1 MQNVIHTQ
9 DNQPARDLAWR
20 LILIGVMAL
29 LMCSCRAPGQ
39 THSLSLLQ
47 TGQPALKTIQAPSEQ
62 QKEPVVVS
70 ISSGQDVTDPPE
82 RVQQVHYQQPASRA
96 PSGPPP
102 SPTLPRSAW
111 TGQPPAGAQ
120 PPHGNSGGIPY
131 PDDWRPP
138 GIPAP
143 WPADEYLRQGGD
155 REQTVNVAKDWSI
168 DNLDSE
174 DAVVHYH
181 TLDGRMVVQPTN
193 RLSIYAPRF
202 GSVRRMDGMIQLD
215 NQVKLAGVDV
225 PTRLGHRNSAQSTW
239 GMLQQM
245 QPQRNLVVR
254 SSSSYREKTKGID
267 LYNRENVLSDMNID
281 SVGKHHQHDQQIQLD
296 NSEKPRLGESVTRAE
311 DQVIKQSAQ
320 VTLDDKPASEN
331 VSFSGLGKVH
341 IYHMPQGKSRLR
353 ITKTSSSSTARPGD
367 TIEFTIHFENVGTQV
382 VGNVTVV
389 DHLTSRLEYVE
400 ESQQASLKADFFI
413 QESVQE
419 GTTVLRWEIID
430 PLAIGKSGE
439 VTFTCRV
446 R

>member
-29 LMCSCRAPGQ
+29 LMCSCQAPGQ
-39 THSLSLLQ
+39 TATTSILQ
-47 TGQPALKTIQAPSEQ
+47 PNRPAVARLKAPMQQESDAVVASITSDHVTIDQPPA
-62 QKEPVVVS
+62 
-70 ISSGQDVTDPPE
+70 
-82 RVQQVHYQQPASRA
+82 VQQVHYQQPAPGA
-96 PSGPPP
+96 PSGPPT
-102 SPTLPRSAW
+102 SPALPRSAW
-111 TGQPPAGAQ
+111 TGQPPAGVDI
-120 PPHGNSGGIPY
+120 PHGNSGGIPY
-131 PDDWRPP
+131 PDNWRPP
-138 GIPAP
+138 GIPGP

-181 TLDGRMVVQPTN
+181 TLDGSMVVQPTN

-254 SSSSYREKTKGID
+254 SSSSYREKTSGID

-281 SVGKHHQHDQQIQLD
+281 SVGKHHQHDQQVQLE
-296 NSEKPRLGESVTRAE
+296 NSEKPRLGESATRAE

-353 ITKTSSSSTARPGD
+353 ITKTSPSSSARPGD
-367 TIEFTIHFENVGTQV
+367 TIEFTIHFENVGTQT

-400 ESQQASLKADFFI
+400 DSQQASLKADFFI